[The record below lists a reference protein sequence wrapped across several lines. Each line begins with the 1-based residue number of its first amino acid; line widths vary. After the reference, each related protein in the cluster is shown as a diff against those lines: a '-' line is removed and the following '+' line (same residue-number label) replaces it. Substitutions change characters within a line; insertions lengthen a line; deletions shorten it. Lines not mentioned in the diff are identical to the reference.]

1 MDQPGAGNG
10 DHQYAT
16 AAELGREFFDALD
29 ARDPHRLRAT
39 LADDAAFRALPHRD
53 PLGPADAIVDY
64 FGTVVSSYPG
74 GRWDIVGTIG
84 EADAATIV
92 FAIREA
98 GPDGGP
104 GAVSDQIALV
114 ESLNGQIIA
123 ITGYYDTAEFQRQF
137 WDEQ

>member
-1 MDQPGAGNG
+1 MDQPGAGA
-10 DHQYAT
+10 HRFAT
-16 AAELGREFFDALD
+16 AADLGREFFDALD

-39 LADDAAFRALPHRD
+39 LADDAVFRALPHRA
-53 PLGPADAIVDY
+53 PLGPADEIVDY
-64 FGTVVSSYPG
+64 FGTVVSSYPD

-84 EADAATIV
+84 EADAAAVV
-92 FAIREA
+92 FALREP
-98 GPDGGP
+98 GPDGQP

-137 WDEQ
+137 QDE